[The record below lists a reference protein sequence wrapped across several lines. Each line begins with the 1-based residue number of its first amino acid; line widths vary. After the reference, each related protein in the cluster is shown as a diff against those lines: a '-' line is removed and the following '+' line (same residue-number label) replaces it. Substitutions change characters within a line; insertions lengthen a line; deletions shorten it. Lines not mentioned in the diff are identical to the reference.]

1 MDIYY
6 NLKPF
11 SLKLFKNYKNVNR
24 FNFMNKCPYC
34 GKENKLIAL
43 TAPRYMAR
51 GSSEAMHSLNIC
63 AECKTILDNNGSI
76 KSPSGDFMAYIPDFK
91 K

>member
-1 MDIYY
+1 MKKCTYY
-6 NLKPF
+6 E
-11 SLKLFKNYKNVNR
+11 
-24 FNFMNKCPYC
+24 
-34 GKENKLIAL
+34 KENKLNEL
-43 TAPRYMAR
+43 TTPRYKAR
-51 GSSEAMHSLNIC
+51 GSSEAIHSLNIC